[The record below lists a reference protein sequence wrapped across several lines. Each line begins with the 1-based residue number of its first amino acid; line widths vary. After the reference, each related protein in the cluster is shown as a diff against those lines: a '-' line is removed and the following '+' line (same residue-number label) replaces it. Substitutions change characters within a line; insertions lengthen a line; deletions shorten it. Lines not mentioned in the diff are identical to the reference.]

1 MFSFFKTCALNLLI
15 ISRQLKHYFQAKYIT
30 DVVTIQ
36 GAPLQKFRHPGL
48 QINDPKK

>member
-1 MFSFFKTCALNLLI
+1 MFSFFKTCVLNLLI

-36 GAPLQKFRHPGL
+36 GVQLQKFTPRTA
-48 QINDPKK
+48 N